1 MLDNYKNK
9 LVPLIVPVL
18 LILFWY
24 FITDGIE
31 LFSSYILPSPVDVVN
46 SAWVVIQS
54 GKLLTNTVDTLYKVF
69 AGLIC
74 ASIVAIPAGILLGWY
89 KTLEDLCTFVISVL
103 RPIPPVAWIPF
114 SI

>member
-1 MLDNYKNK
+1 MFDNYKNK
-9 LVPLIVPVL
+9 FIPFIVPII

-46 SAWVVIQS
+46 SAWVVIQN
-54 GKLLTNTVDTLYKVF
+54 GKLLTNTVDTLFKVF

-74 ASIVAIPAGILLGWY
+74 ASVVAVPVGQWERDVLGRVKLLFRGVFDKRRHSIRGGI
-89 KTLEDLCTFVISVL
+89 DL
-103 RPIPPVAWIPF
+103 
-114 SI
+114 